1 MRRAASGLDFN
12 MLSKAMTRPGIDPR
26 SWCSLAIVQSVV
38 IDEAAGVF
46 CDVLLMP
53 SKRRETAR
61 LGAAYAGSGFGFY
74 APVRVD
80 DEVLVSAP
88 GGDPAQG
95 LVITQ
100 RLWSPAD
107 VPPSGLE
114 ATPEDVVLVVEAD
127 KSLRLTVQG
136 GGDVVV
142 TAADGK
148 VKLGGEA
155 ATRGVARLDDEVN
168 IGTKTVVVTLLV
180 PSPPSGTLTE
190 TVTDAVGTVVSTTTL
205 PWPPA
210 IPPGPPGVYV
220 TQLVGKISQASEK
233 VVSE

>member
-74 APVRVD
+74 APVKVD

-107 VPPSGLE
+107 VPPAGLE

-142 TAADGK
+142 TAVDGK

-155 ATRGVARLDDEVN
+155 ATRGVARLNDTTAD
-168 IGTKTVVVTLLV
+168 GTLAFTAAPTAPPGSGCIITATYTSPSGAVSTSTVTL
-180 PSPPSGTLTE
+180 SG
-190 TVTDAVGTVVSTTTL
+190 AVSGVGAGTIAL
-205 PWPPA
+205 A
-210 IPPGPPGVYV
+210 
-220 TQLVGKISQASEK
+220 GKINMASDK

>member
-107 VPPSGLE
+107 VPPAGLE
-114 ATPEDVVLVVEAD
+114 ATPEDVVLVVEPD

-155 ATRGVARLDDEVN
+155 ATRGVARLDDTTAG
-168 IGTKTVVVTLLV
+168 GTIAMTALGTTA
-180 PSPPSGTLTE
+180 TLTYTAPNGSTSQIGSFIIPGGAITPGSATLAGKINTASE
-190 TVTDAVGTVVSTTTL
+190 TVVS
-205 PWPPA
+205 A
-210 IPPGPPGVYV
+210 
-220 TQLVGKISQASEK
+220 
-233 VVSE
+233 

>member
-74 APVRVD
+74 APVKVD

-107 VPPSGLE
+107 VPPAGLE

-142 TAADGK
+142 TATDGK

-155 ATRGVARLDDEVN
+155 ATRGVARLDDTTTD
-168 IGTKTVVVTLLV
+168 GTLALTVLTNTPPGFNTGTLLYTGPDGV
-180 PSPPSGTLTE
+180 PHSIGKFVIPG
-190 TVTDAVGTVVSTTTL
+190 
-205 PWPPA
+205 A
-210 IPPGPPGVYV
+210 ITAGSA
-220 TQLVGKISQASEK
+220 TITGKISTASEK

>member
-1 MRRAASGLDFN
+1 MRRAASGLDIN

-74 APVRVD
+74 TPVKVD

-107 VPPSGLE
+107 VPPAGLE
-114 ATPEDVVLVVEAD
+114 ATPEDVVLVVETD

-136 GGDVVV
+136 GGDVVI

-148 VKLGGEA
+148 VKLGGEVA
-155 ATRGVARLDDEVN
+155 SKGVARLDDTTA
-168 IGTKTVVVTLLV
+168 GGSLALTAAPTVPPGSGCIITATYTSPSGAVSISTVTLAGAV
-180 PSPPSGTLTE
+180 SG
-190 TVTDAVGTVVSTTTL
+190 VGAGTIAL
-205 PWPPA
+205 A
-210 IPPGPPGVYV
+210 
-220 TQLVGKISQASEK
+220 GKINTASEK

>member
-74 APVRVD
+74 APVKVD

-107 VPPSGLE
+107 VPPAGLE

-136 GGDVVV
+136 GGDVILAVDTGKVFLGSETGTEAVAKGDSLKSYLSSLV
-142 TAADGK
+142 TA
-148 VKLGGEA
+148 LN
-155 ATRGVARLDDEVN
+155 THTHIGVAT
-168 IGTKTVVVTLLV
+168 GTAV
-180 PSPPSGTLTE
+180 SGTPSATFSAPTNAIL
-190 TVTDAVGTVVSTTTL
+190 STT
-205 PWPPA
+205 
-210 IPPGPPGVYV
+210 
-220 TQLVGKISQASEK
+220 SEVK
-233 VVSE
+233 

>member
-107 VPPSGLE
+107 VPPAGLE

-136 GGDVVV
+136 GGNVILAVDTGKVFLGSETDTEAVAKGESLKSYLDGLV
-142 TAADGK
+142 TRLNTHTHTLVTVGTAASGP
-148 VKLGGEA
+148 
-155 ATRGVARLDDEVN
+155 
-168 IGTKTVVVTLLV
+168 
-180 PSPPSGTLTE
+180 PSPVLS
-190 TVTDAVGTVVSTTTL
+190 
-205 PWPPA
+205 
-210 IPPGPPGVYV
+210 PPGPAFIGP
-220 TQLVGKISQASEK
+220 TSAILSTTSEVK
-233 VVSE
+233 

>member
-1 MRRAASGLDFN
+1 MRRAASGLDLN
-12 MLSKAMTRPGIDPR
+12 ALSRAMQRPGIDPR

-74 APVRVD
+74 APVKVD

-107 VPPSGLE
+107 VPPAGLE

-136 GGDVVV
+136 GGNVILAVDTGKVFLGSETGTEAVAKGESLKSYLGGIVDQLNGHTHTSAAAGVV
-142 TAADGK
+142 TSTMQLSVDP
-148 VKLGGEA
+148 
-155 ATRGVARLDDEVN
+155 
-168 IGTKTVVVTLLV
+168 TVLV
-180 PSPPSGTLTE
+180 GPTSAIL
-190 TVTDAVGTVVSTTTL
+190 STT
-205 PWPPA
+205 
-210 IPPGPPGVYV
+210 
-220 TQLVGKISQASEK
+220 SEVK
-233 VVSE
+233 

>member
-74 APVRVD
+74 APVKVD

-155 ATRGVARLDDEVN
+155 ATRGVARLDDTTTG
-168 IGTKTVVVTLLV
+168 GTLALTAVPTVPPGSGCIITATYTSPSGAVSISTVTLAGAV
-180 PSPPSGTLTE
+180 SG
-190 TVTDAVGTVVSTTTL
+190 VGAGTIAL
-205 PWPPA
+205 A
-210 IPPGPPGVYV
+210 
-220 TQLVGKISQASEK
+220 GKINTASEK

>member
-107 VPPSGLE
+107 VPPAGLE
-114 ATPEDVVLVVEAD
+114 ATPEDVVLVVETD

-136 GGDVVV
+136 GGNVILAVD
-142 TAADGK
+142 TGK
-148 VKLGGEA
+148 VFLGSETGTEAVAKGDSLKSYLDGLVTKLNA
-155 ATRGVARLDDEVN
+155 HTHTGVTTGPGVS
-168 IGTKTVVVTLLV
+168 GP
-180 PSPPSGTLTE
+180 PSP
-190 TVTDAVGTVVSTTTL
+190 VVS
-205 PWPPA
+205 
-210 IPPGPPGVYV
+210 PPGPAFTGP
-220 TQLVGKISQASEK
+220 TSAILSTTSEVK
-233 VVSE
+233 

>member
-107 VPPSGLE
+107 VPPAGLE

-136 GGDVVV
+136 GGDLILS
-142 TAADGK
+142 AADGK

-155 ATRGVARLDDEVN
+155 ATRGVARLDDTVN
-168 IGTKTVVVTLLV
+168 LGNKTVVVV
-180 PSPPSGTLTE
+180 PGPPALYTE
-190 TVTDAVGTVVSTTTL
+190 TVTDAEGTIVSVLGPL
-205 PWPPA
+205 PYTPGVSP
-210 IPPGPPGVYV
+210 PPGITP
-220 TQLVGKISQASEK
+220 LVGKVSSASEK

>member
-1 MRRAASGLDFN
+1 MRRAASGLDIN

-74 APVRVD
+74 APVKVD

-107 VPPSGLE
+107 VPPAGLE
-114 ATPEDVVLVVEAD
+114 ATSEDVVLVVETD

-136 GGDVVV
+136 GGDVVI

-155 ATRGVARLDDEVN
+155 ASKGVARLDDTTTN
-168 IGTKTVVVTLLV
+168 GTLALTAIATALPLPPGVIITATYTSPSGSTSTSTVTLAGAITGAGAGTIAL
-180 PSPPSGTLTE
+180 SGKINTASE
-190 TVTDAVGTVVSTTTL
+190 TVVS
-205 PWPPA
+205 
-210 IPPGPPGVYV
+210 
-220 TQLVGKISQASEK
+220 E
-233 VVSE
+233 

>member
-74 APVRVD
+74 APVKVD

-100 RLWSPAD
+100 RLWSPED
-107 VPPSGLE
+107 VPPAGLE
-114 ATPEDVVLVVEAD
+114 ATPDDVVLVVEAD

-148 VKLGGEA
+148 VKLGGDA
-155 ATRGVARLDDEVN
+155 ATRGVARLDDTTAG
-168 IGTKTVVVTLLV
+168 GTLALTAAPTVPPGSGCIITATYTSPSGAVSISTVTLAGAV
-180 PSPPSGTLTE
+180 SG
-190 TVTDAVGTVVSTTTL
+190 VGAGTIAL
-205 PWPPA
+205 A
-210 IPPGPPGVYV
+210 
-220 TQLVGKISQASEK
+220 GKINTASEK

>member
-74 APVRVD
+74 APVKVD

-107 VPPSGLE
+107 VPPAGLD

-136 GGDVVV
+136 GGNVILAVD
-142 TAADGK
+142 TGK
-148 VKLGGEA
+148 VFLGSETGTEAVAKGESLKSYLDSLVTKLNA
-155 ATRGVARLDDEVN
+155 HTHTGVTTGPGVS
-168 IGTKTVVVTLLV
+168 GP
-180 PSPPSGTLTE
+180 PSPPSFTGPTSAIL
-190 TVTDAVGTVVSTTTL
+190 STT
-205 PWPPA
+205 
-210 IPPGPPGVYV
+210 
-220 TQLVGKISQASEK
+220 SEVK
-233 VVSE
+233 

>member
-1 MRRAASGLDFN
+1 
-12 MLSKAMTRPGIDPR
+12 MTRPGIDPR
-26 SWCSLAIVQSVV
+26 SWCSLAVVQSVV

-107 VPPSGLE
+107 VPPAGLE

-155 ATRGVARLDDEVN
+155 ATRGVARLDDTTT
-168 IGTKTVVVTLLV
+168 GGSL
-180 PSPPSGTLTE
+180 TLTSLAN
-190 TVTDAVGTVVSTTTL
+190 TPTPGLNTATLTYTGPDGVPQVVGSFVLPGLVTSGSAD
-205 PWPPA
+205 
-210 IPPGPPGVYV
+210 V
-220 TQLVGKISQASEK
+220 TGKINTASEK

>member
-1 MRRAASGLDFN
+1 MRRAASGIDFGL
-12 MLSKAMTRPGIDPR
+12 LSKALTRPGIDPR
-26 SWCSLAIVQSVV
+26 AWCSLAIVQSVV

-74 APVRVD
+74 APVKVD
-80 DEVLVSAP
+80 DEVLVTAP

-107 VPPSGLE
+107 VPPAGLE
-114 ATPEDVVLVVEAD
+114 STPEDVVLVVETD

-142 TAADGK
+142 TADEGK
-148 VKLGGEA
+148 VKLGGDA
-155 ATRGVARLDDEVN
+155 ASKGVARLDDTTVN
-168 IGTKTVVVTLLV
+168 GTITLSSA
-180 PSPPSGTLTE
+180 PI
-190 TVTDAVGTVVSTTTL
+190 
-205 PWPPA
+205 PA
-210 IPPGPPGVYV
+210 PAPPGVIITATYTAPNGMISLSTITLTGAITGAAV
-220 TQLVGKISQASEK
+220 GSLSLSGKIDSASEK

>member
-107 VPPSGLE
+107 VPPAGLE

-148 VKLGGEA
+148 VKLGGDA
-155 ATRGVARLDDEVN
+155 ATRGVARLNDTTVN
-168 IGTKTVVVTLLV
+168 GTITLTSVATVPPAPVGVIITATYTAPNGATSTSAVTLTGAV
-180 PSPPSGTLTE
+180 TGAAAGTMSL
-190 TVTDAVGTVVSTTTL
+190 A
-205 PWPPA
+205 
-210 IPPGPPGVYV
+210 
-220 TQLVGKISQASEK
+220 GKINTASEK

>member
-74 APVRVD
+74 APVKVD

-107 VPPSGLE
+107 VPPAGLE

-148 VKLGGEA
+148 VKLGGDA
-155 ATRGVARLDDEVN
+155 ATRGVARLDDTTAG
-168 IGTKTVVVTLLV
+168 GTLALTAAPTVPPGSGCIITATYTSPSGAVSISTVTLAGAV
-180 PSPPSGTLTE
+180 SG
-190 TVTDAVGTVVSTTTL
+190 VGAGTIAL
-205 PWPPA
+205 A
-210 IPPGPPGVYV
+210 
-220 TQLVGKISQASEK
+220 GKINTASEK

>member
-74 APVRVD
+74 APVKVD

-107 VPPSGLE
+107 VPPAGLE
-114 ATPEDVVLVVEAD
+114 ATPDDVVLVVEAD

-148 VKLGGEA
+148 VKLGGDA
-155 ATRGVARLDDEVN
+155 ATRGVARLDDTTAG
-168 IGTKTVVVTLLV
+168 GTLALTAAPTVPPGSGCIITATYTSPSGAVSISTVTLAGAV
-180 PSPPSGTLTE
+180 SG
-190 TVTDAVGTVVSTTTL
+190 VGAGTIAL
-205 PWPPA
+205 A
-210 IPPGPPGVYV
+210 
-220 TQLVGKISQASEK
+220 GKINTASEK

>member
-1 MRRAASGLDFN
+1 MRRAASGLDIN

-74 APVRVD
+74 APVKVD

-107 VPPSGLE
+107 VPPAGLE

-136 GGDVVV
+136 GGDVVI

-155 ATRGVARLDDEVN
+155 ASKGVARLDDTTA
-168 IGTKTVVVTLLV
+168 GGSLALTAAPTVPPGSGCIITATYTSPSGAVSISTVTLAGAV
-180 PSPPSGTLTE
+180 SG
-190 TVTDAVGTVVSTTTL
+190 VGAGTIAL
-205 PWPPA
+205 A
-210 IPPGPPGVYV
+210 
-220 TQLVGKISQASEK
+220 GKINTASEK

>member
-74 APVRVD
+74 APVKVD

-107 VPPSGLE
+107 VPPAGLE

-142 TAADGK
+142 TAVDGK

-155 ATRGVARLDDEVN
+155 ATRGVARLNDQVN
-168 IGTKTVVVTLLV
+168 IGTKTVTIQVIV
-180 PSPPSGTLTE
+180 PSPPSGT
-190 TVTDAVGTVVSTTTL
+190 VTTAITDVGGTVISTTVL
-205 PWPPA
+205 PWSGVPPV
-210 IPPGPPGVYV
+210 PPSV
-220 TQLVGKISQASEK
+220 TTLYGKISQASDK

>member
-1 MRRAASGLDFN
+1 MRRAAGSLDFN
-12 MLSKAMTRPGIDPR
+12 MLSKALTRPGIDPR

-46 CDVLLMP
+46 CNVLLMP

-74 APVRVD
+74 APVKVD
-80 DEVLVSAP
+80 DEVLVTAP

-107 VPPSGLE
+107 VPPAGLE
-114 ATPEDVVLVVEAD
+114 STPEDVVLVVEPD

-136 GGDVVV
+136 GGNVILAVDTGKVFLGSETGTEAVAKGESLKSYLQSIV
-142 TAADGK
+142 TAHNSHTHTS
-148 VKLGGEA
+148 A
-155 ATRGVARLDDEVN
+155 AAGQPTTPP
-168 IGTKTVVVTLLV
+168 ITGTFSA
-180 PSPPSGTLTE
+180 P
-190 TVTDAVGTVVSTTTL
+190 TDAILSTT
-205 PWPPA
+205 
-210 IPPGPPGVYV
+210 
-220 TQLVGKISQASEK
+220 SEVK
-233 VVSE
+233 

>member
-74 APVRVD
+74 APVKVD

-107 VPPSGLE
+107 VPPAGLE

-136 GGDVVV
+136 DGDVVV

-148 VKLGGEA
+148 VKLGGDA
-155 ATRGVARLDDEVN
+155 ATRGVARLDDTTVN
-168 IGTKTVVVTLLV
+168 GTIVLSSIATVPPAAPGVIITATYTAPNGATSTSAVTLTGAV
-180 PSPPSGTLTE
+180 TGAAAGTMSL
-190 TVTDAVGTVVSTTTL
+190 A
-205 PWPPA
+205 
-210 IPPGPPGVYV
+210 
-220 TQLVGKISQASEK
+220 GKINTASEK

>member
-107 VPPSGLE
+107 VPPAGLE

-155 ATRGVARLDDEVN
+155 ATKPVALGNTITAAGDKLVPGTMAYWMAQVTTAINALIVPIVLTAPSD
-168 IGTKTVVVTLLV
+168 IGTIPTAQKV
-180 PSPPSGTLTE
+180 
-190 TVTDAVGTVVSTTTL
+190 DA
-205 PWPPA
+205 
-210 IPPGPPGVYV
+210 
-220 TQLVGKISQASEK
+220 Q
-233 VVSE
+233 

>member
-1 MRRAASGLDFN
+1 MRRAASGIDFN

-74 APVRVD
+74 APVKVD

-107 VPPSGLE
+107 VPPAGLE

-136 GGDVVV
+136 GGDVVI

-155 ATRGVARLDDEVN
+155 ASQPVALGSTVTAAGGELVPGTMAYWMAQVTLAVN
-168 IGTKTVVVTLLV
+168 PLLV
-180 PSPPSGTLTE
+180 PLVLTAPSDIGTIPTAQK
-190 TVTDAVGTVVSTTTL
+190 VDA
-205 PWPPA
+205 
-210 IPPGPPGVYV
+210 
-220 TQLVGKISQASEK
+220 Q
-233 VVSE
+233 

>member
-1 MRRAASGLDFN
+1 MRRAASGLDIN

-107 VPPSGLE
+107 VPPAGLE

-136 GGDVVV
+136 GGNVILAVD
-142 TAADGK
+142 TGK
-148 VKLGGEA
+148 VFLGSETGTEAVAKGESLKSY
-155 ATRGVARLDDEVN
+155 LDGIVSQLN
-168 IGTKTVVVTLLV
+168 SHVHTST
-180 PSPPSGTLTE
+180 
-190 TVTDAVGTVVSTTTL
+190 AVGSPTSNMQVAVPPTVLSGPTSAILSTT
-205 PWPPA
+205 
-210 IPPGPPGVYV
+210 
-220 TQLVGKISQASEK
+220 SEVK
-233 VVSE
+233 